1 MYMALFVNKITLFVL
16 YVYLDNLTVSS
27 AWLLCAPSICGTVFF
42 MYINMKQSVLLFLG
56 SFLYPVLMVFDVKNR
71 LY

>member
-42 MYINMKQSVLLFLG
+42 MYINYETVCFAFLG
-56 SFLYPVLMVFDVKNR
+56 SFSLSCFNGV
-71 LY
+71 